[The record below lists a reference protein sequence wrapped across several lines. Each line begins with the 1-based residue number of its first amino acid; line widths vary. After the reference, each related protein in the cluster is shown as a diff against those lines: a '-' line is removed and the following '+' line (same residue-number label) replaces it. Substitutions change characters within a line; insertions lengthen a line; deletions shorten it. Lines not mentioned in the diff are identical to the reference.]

1 MDSDFKDF
9 IKKTTTDYSKA
20 IVGRILNQSDILK
33 NDKTL
38 TDKQRFE
45 LIVKFNRELIYE
57 ESRNLRNAITFYLEG
72 RTYTKYPIYN
82 PSKES

>member
-1 MDSDFKDF
+1 MDKDFKDF
-9 IKKTTTDYSKA
+9 IKKTTIDYSKA

-38 TDKQRFE
+38 TDKQRFK

-57 ESRNLRNAITFYLEG
+57 ENRDLRNAITFYLEG
-72 RTYTKYPIYN
+72 RTYTKFPIYT